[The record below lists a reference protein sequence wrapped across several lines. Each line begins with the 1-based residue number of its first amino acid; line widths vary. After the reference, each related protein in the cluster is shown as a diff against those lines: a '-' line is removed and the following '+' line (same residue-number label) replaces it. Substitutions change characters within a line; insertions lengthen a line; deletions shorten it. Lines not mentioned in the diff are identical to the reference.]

1 MSKVFDSLEQEIF
14 ETFLIKERE
23 QREIEKKSCTTNSNV
38 LVKMFK
44 GRRTKSNNIYKN

>member
-23 QREIEKKSCTTNSNV
+23 QEDIEKQHAQETV
-38 LVKMFK
+38 
-44 GRRTKSNNIYKN
+44 GI